1 MISSIYADLNDQDKQ
16 ALETIL
22 QSHGIPKDK
31 RSQIYKDKILTDFI
45 AYQNLSREEKITVCI
60 ILIKTLLKREGSFLR
75 TPDHS
80 IWLGIMLKFPPEIG
94 DHRCERELFQFINI
108 TNFLHAQNISKGDY
122 MIDLAIK
129 PLTSMCGAAIAGFCI
144 FPLIESI
151 CRRRSPLLTTS
162 GIAKEDIHREIR
174 GVEIRKKKGRRV
186 NNIQHALLIV
196 EESLDDYLSKS
207 LRQLDVDTGMYHRI
221 KDARNQQLHGEFLGR
236 ADSVIFNLFLSLFYL
251 GGGFRR
257 YRK

>member
-1 MISSIYADLNDQDKQ
+1 MIPSIYTYLDEKDKS
-16 ALETIL
+16 ALEHTL
-22 QSHGIPKDK
+22 NNHGIPQD
-31 RSQIYKDKILTDFI
+31 SINSIYEGKLLTEFI
-45 AYQNLSREEKITVCI
+45 AYQNLSREEKITICI
-60 ILIKTLLKREGSFLR
+60 ILIKTLLKRRGAFIR

-80 IWLGIMLKFPPEIG
+80 AWLSTMLKWPPTIG

-108 TNFLHAQNISKGDY
+108 ANFLHFQHISKGDY

-129 PLTSMCGAAIAGFCI
+129 PLSSMCGAAIAGFCI
-144 FPLIESI
+144 FPVLESI
-151 CRRRSPLLTTS
+151 CRRRSPLLTIS

-186 NNIQHALLIV
+186 NDIQHDLLLV
-196 EESLDDYLSKS
+196 EENLDDYLSKS
-207 LRQLDVDTGMYHRI
+207 LRQLDADTGIYHRI

-251 GGGFRR
+251 
-257 YRK
+257 